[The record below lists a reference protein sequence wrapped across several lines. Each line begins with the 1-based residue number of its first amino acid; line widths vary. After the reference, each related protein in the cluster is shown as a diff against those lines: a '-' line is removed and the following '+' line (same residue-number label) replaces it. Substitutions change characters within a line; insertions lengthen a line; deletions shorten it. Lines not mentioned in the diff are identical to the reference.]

1 MFLPGGGAYVEAA
14 NQFLRDQM
22 IFGTSYP
29 GRPLV
34 QTVDAAALPLN
45 PVAREKFM
53 SGNAVK
59 LLVSNELR
67 FQDNEAQ
74 DA

>member
-1 MFLPGGGAYVEAA
+1 MFLPGGGLYVEAA

-34 QTVDAAALPLN
+34 QTVEDAAALPLD
-45 PVAREKFM
+45 PLAREKFM

-59 LLVSNELR
+59 LLKL
-67 FQDNEAQ
+67 
-74 DA
+74 